1 MFDAIVLAGAGSRRL
16 DGADKAAVEVN
27 GRTLL
32 DIALAATDGAQRV
45 VVAGPQRPVDRDVV
59 WVQEQPPGGGPVA
72 GIAAAVGS
80 VSATWTLVLAT
91 DLPRIGPAVPLLL
104 TAAADVDVA
113 VLSCDGR
120 RNYLAAVWRTDAL
133 RAALD
138 AARSRSRMPQRA
150 ICSPVP
156 MSPTSRTS
164 RAGARTSTP
173 GPRSSGLG
181 MPDALSRWVEQLCD
195 ALQIDAAPDRD
206 LVLDLARD
214 AAHGVAR
221 PAAPLT
227 TFLVGLAAG
236 LRGGSADDV
245 AAAAEIAKRLAAD
258 WDD

>member
-45 VVAGPQRPVDRDVV
+45 VVAGPQRLVDRDVV

-91 DLPRIGPAVPLLL
+91 DLPRIGPALPLLL

-133 RAALD
+133 RAALARLGEVED
-138 AARSRSRMPQRA
+138 AAARDL
-150 ICSPVP
+150 I
-156 MSPTSRTS
+156 
-164 RAGARTSTP
+164 AGA
-173 GPRSSGLG
+173 
-181 MPDALSRWVEQLCD
+181 
-195 ALQIDAAPDRD
+195 
-206 LVLDLARD
+206 
-214 AAHGVAR
+214 
-221 PAAPLT
+221 
-227 TFLVGLAAG
+227 
-236 LRGGSADDV
+236 DV
-245 AAAAEIAKRLAAD
+245 ADVEDEQGWGEDLDTWPEIERARHA
-258 WDD
+258 